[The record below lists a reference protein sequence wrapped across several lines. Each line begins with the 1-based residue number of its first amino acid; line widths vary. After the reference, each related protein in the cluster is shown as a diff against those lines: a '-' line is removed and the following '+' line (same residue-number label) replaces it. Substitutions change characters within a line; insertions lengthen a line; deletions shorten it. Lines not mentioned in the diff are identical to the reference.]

1 MGIKRTTFS
10 IVDTIIIF
18 VVSLLLFL
26 VIMFYLDENT
36 DLVAHARIAKEMNEN
51 GNLFSGNF
59 LLYFL
64 ISLFS
69 LFSTDLQVI
78 KISLCVL
85 LALAV
90 TFKYNII
97 KCYFAS
103 FLIFKK
109 AGFLSFSLSVIYILP
124 LFYFLKSF
132 GIFLNTENMYL
143 GYYVPNVWHNSTV
156 IFLFPFAIL
165 LYLLSFKQLNEY
177 DKKRNYFIAILVIL
191 NVLIKPSF
199 FFVFLIAYPL
209 TVIFKVGFKDSP
221 KYFLLPITAG
231 LLSLLYVYLTIYSGD
246 DGSAVTISFNNI
258 LNATFWINNGKYLFV
273 SLFFPILY
281 FVFNY
286 KALIKDWEFLYVI
299 LLFIVSV
306 GVFYLCR
313 EVGPRANHGNFY
325 WQIVITTWLV
335 FLYMAKQL
343 FVVNVNQTNLRLN
356 SMFKVLYSLHVVMGV
371 VYIIKLLMTKDFG

>member
-10 IVDTIIIF
+10 IVDTISIF

-26 VIMFYLDENT
+26 VLMFYLDEST
-36 DLVAHARIAKEMNEN
+36 DLTGHAKIAQWMNGS

-64 ISLFS
+64 MNLLSFFSGHLPFVEIALCFLLAAAVSFKYYIVKIYFTEHLKPYSSSIISISLVF
-69 LFSTDLQVI
+69 
-78 KISLCVL
+78 
-85 LALAV
+85 
-90 TFKYNII
+90 
-97 KCYFAS
+97 
-103 FLIFKK
+103 
-109 AGFLSFSLSVIYILP
+109 IYILP
-124 LFYFLKSF
+124 LFYFLKYF
-132 GIFLNTENMYL
+132 GFFLSANNMYL

-165 LYLLSFKQLNEY
+165 LYLLSIKQLNEY

-209 TVIFKVGFKDSP
+209 TVIFKVGLKDSA
-221 KYFLLPITAG
+221 KYFLLPITTG
-231 LLSLLYVYLTIYSGD
+231 LLSMLYVYLTIYSGG
-246 DGSAVTISFNNI
+246 DGSAVTISFSNI
-258 LNATFWINNGKYLFV
+258 LNATFWINNGKYLLV
-273 SLFFPILY
+273 SLFFPLLY
-281 FVFNY
+281 FAFNY
-286 KALIKDWEFLYVI
+286 KSLIKDWEFLYVI

-306 GVFYLCR
+306 GIFYLCR

-343 FVVNVNQTNLRLN
+343 FVVNVKQTNLRLN
-356 SMFKVLYSLHVVMGV
+356 SLFKVLYSLHVVMGV